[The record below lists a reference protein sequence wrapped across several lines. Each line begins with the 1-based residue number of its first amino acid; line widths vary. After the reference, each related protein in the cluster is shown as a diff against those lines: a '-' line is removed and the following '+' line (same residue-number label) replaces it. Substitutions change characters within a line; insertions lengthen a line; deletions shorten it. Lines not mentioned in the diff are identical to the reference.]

1 MPKREVAEREVAER
15 SPTKSVGGL
24 VVRVLAMVL
33 AVGLFAWTLRDLE
46 VDRLGALLTAV
57 GPLAVVILL
66 PQAVGILVHTAAW
79 RELLAALGHR
89 APLFA
94 LASTFLGS
102 EAARMVAPAGP
113 AVGESVSAFE
123 LNRRFGVP
131 WSRALASLASKKAW
145 VLCTHAACLIL
156 LLVVSRDEL
165 ARLAA
170 SVPSG
175 QVLPWLT
182 VGMTIIL
189 AVTGSLTLALLSS
202 RRVARR
208 VTTFLSGVRFERLR
222 AWAEAERDKP
232 EAAAAA
238 AVPLT
243 RHLVA
248 ALFLLVQWMTEIVET
263 WLVLRLLG
271 VHVSFSEALLI
282 ELGGSLVRSL
292 AFVVPGG
299 LGVQDASYIGMLGA
313 LGVPGA
319 TEVGATFVLLK
330 RAKELAFVALGL
342 GILTVS
348 KRSARERAMLTV
360 TS

>member
-1 MPKREVAEREVAER
+1 MPKREVAEREIAQR
-15 SPTKSVGGL
+15 GAPRKLGGL
-24 VVRVLAMVL
+24 VLRALALLL
-33 AVGLFAWTLRDLE
+33 AVGLFAWTLRDLD
-46 VDRLGALLTAV
+46 VSRLGELLRAV
-57 GPLAVVILL
+57 GPLAALILV

-102 EAARMVAPAGP
+102 EAARMATPAGP
-113 AVGESVSAFE
+113 AVGESVSAYE

-131 WSRALASLASKKAW
+131 WSRALASLAAKKGW
-145 VLCTHAACLIL
+145 VLCTHALCLTL
-156 LLVVSRDEL
+156 LLVVSHDEL

-170 SVPSG
+170 SVPRG
-175 QVLPWLT
+175 EILPWFAG
-182 VGMTIIL
+182 GMTLSL
-189 AVTGSLTLALLSS
+189 AVAGSLTLALLSS

-208 VTTFLSGVRFERLR
+208 VTTFLAGVRFAKVR
-222 AWAEAERDKP
+222 AWAEAEQARP

-238 AVPLT
+238 AVPFG
-243 RHLVA
+243 RHLTA
-248 ALFLLVQWMTEIVET
+248 GFFLFLQWMTEIAET

-271 VHVSFSEALLI
+271 VPVSFSEALLI

-299 LGVQDASYIGMLGA
+299 LGVQDASYIGILTA

-330 RAKELAFVALGL
+330 RAKDLAFIALGL
-342 GILTVS
+342 GVLTLS
-348 KRSARERAMLTV
+348 KRTARESNIVSAV
-360 TS
+360 S